1 MIRYGLS
8 SLLLVTAVPTLADP
22 PTESQSMAERPEVRI
37 PRMNNFLEW
46 VADGHQGV
54 FVRGD
59 TGKWYYA
66 RTQSPC
72 PRLRPSVALS
82 FYAPNNELDRFGAL
96 RVEGWRCPLDSVTES
111 QAPPGHEDH

>member
-1 MIRYGLS
+1 MIRQVMA
-8 SLLLVTAVPTLADP
+8 SLLLFAAVPALADQP
-22 PTESQSMAERPEVRI
+22 ATDESREVRI
-37 PRMNNFLEW
+37 PRMASFLEW
-46 VADGHQGV
+46 VADGDRGV

-72 PRLRPSVALS
+72 PRLRPDVALS
-82 FYAPNNELDRFGAL
+82 FVAPGGELDRHGAL

-111 QAPPGHEDH
+111 EAPPGHEDH